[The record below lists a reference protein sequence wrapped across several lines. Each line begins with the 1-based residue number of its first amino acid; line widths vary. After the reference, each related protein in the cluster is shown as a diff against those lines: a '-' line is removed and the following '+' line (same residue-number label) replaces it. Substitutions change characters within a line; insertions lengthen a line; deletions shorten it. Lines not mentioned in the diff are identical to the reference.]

1 MKNKLLKSSASIL
14 MITIISSTQV
24 FAQDNIVVSMNSKEV
39 LSKDE
44 KEETITSEEFL
55 NLRNEKGEITLDQNI
70 ILDDSLKID
79 KDCIVDLNGFT
90 LKFTKPNNFIRD
102 NANVTFKNGNI
113 NFDDVVANGDCIL
126 GIGHYG
132 NSANLTLDSVKLEAN
147 NYSSAF
153 ALIYV
158 YNDSELNITK
168 STFEVKNEKSKSGGV
183 IKTNQGTDGKI
194 NIIDSTLNFEN
205 TTRGFVDGTI
215 NIKNSKV
222 EMNGLVNAI
231 NSGTGK
237 LNLTIDNSNL
247 TIANNIAYGLTIDKS
262 NVNIK
267 NNSVVKISSVLAD
280 IRFNSEGQIKVDESS
295 KLNFKDFNIAK
306 GIEKGLNDLIELELG
321 LYEYKLDDKG
331 KLILDDNGNP
341 IRFCSHG
348 SEKGTC
354 NICDGADEIGDIVAD
369 IEGVEIDGI
378 HVDGNIRS
386 VKVSINN
393 EDTEDTKEVIENLAK
408 ELGNSFNF
416 EIVEKSPDSEASDDY
431 IIYKVKLNPKVKNNY
446 TNYIEIKVPA
456 NNEDIINKIE
466 DVFKTEDEDS
476 NSGEIISPIPP
487 QEEIKF
493 NDIKGHWAESTI
505 KSFVDKGFIDG
516 YKDSTFRPNNSMTR
530 AEFVKLVNR
539 VFGFT
544 QKGEEQF
551 TDVNK
556 EDWFYDDICIGI
568 KEGYIKGKSKD
579 VFAPNDNITRE
590 EVAMILTNI
599 MKNKDVNLDKLD
611 SFKDGNKT
619 SQWAQSSVE
628 GAIEAGYMNGYEDQ
642 TIKASGSITRAEA
655 VSMLSRV
662 KKEEVSSI
670 LEDVDGYRSTRTQ
683 QIFTSFKINESLN
696 LAPFSKDNVRII
708 YLNKNGDAIAGL
720 TKDKTWGGF
729 LNNNT
734 TKFPKGLENNS
745 EYSNNLEPGI
755 YTSTT
760 KASDTDKY
768 KDVKSVKVVVIKDG
782 VEYSSKF
789 EL

>member
-55 NLRNEKGEITLDQNI
+55 NLSNEKGEITLDQNI

-126 GIGHYG
+126 GIGNYG

-205 TTRGFVDGTI
+205 TARGFVDGTI

-306 GIEKGLNDLIELELG
+306 DIEKGLNDLIELELG

-599 MKNKDVNLDKLD
+599 MKNKDENLDKLD

-670 LEDVDGYRSTRTQ
+670 LEEVEGYRSTRTQ

-708 YLNKNGDAIAGL
+708 YLNKNGDSITGL
-720 TKDKTWGGF
+720 TKDKIWGRF
-729 LNNNT
+729 LNNNAK
-734 TKFPKGLENNS
+734 KFPKGLENNS

>member
-1 MKNKLLKSSASIL
+1 M
-14 MITIISSTQV
+14 
-24 FAQDNIVVSMNSKEV
+24 
-39 LSKDE
+39 
-44 KEETITSEEFL
+44 
-55 NLRNEKGEITLDQNI
+55 
-70 ILDDSLKID
+70 
-79 KDCIVDLNGFT
+79 
-90 LKFTKPNNFIRD
+90 
-102 NANVTFKNGNI
+102 
-113 NFDDVVANGDCIL
+113 
-126 GIGHYG
+126 
-132 NSANLTLDSVKLEAN
+132 
-147 NYSSAF
+147 
-153 ALIYV
+153 
-158 YNDSELNITK
+158 
-168 STFEVKNEKSKSGGV
+168 
-183 IKTNQGTDGKI
+183 
-194 NIIDSTLNFEN
+194 
-205 TTRGFVDGTI
+205 
-215 NIKNSKV
+215 
-222 EMNGLVNAI
+222 
-231 NSGTGK
+231 
-237 LNLTIDNSNL
+237 
-247 TIANNIAYGLTIDKS
+247 
-262 NVNIK
+262 
-267 NNSVVKISSVLAD
+267 
-280 IRFNSEGQIKVDESS
+280 
-295 KLNFKDFNIAK
+295 
-306 GIEKGLNDLIELELG
+306 
-321 LYEYKLDDKG
+321 
-331 KLILDDNGNP
+331 
-341 IRFCSHG
+341 
-348 SEKGTC
+348 
-354 NICDGADEIGDIVAD
+354 
-369 IEGVEIDGI
+369 
-378 HVDGNIRS
+378 
-386 VKVSINN
+386 
-393 EDTEDTKEVIENLAK
+393 
-408 ELGNSFNF
+408 
-416 EIVEKSPDSEASDDY
+416 
-431 IIYKVKLNPKVKNNY
+431 
-446 TNYIEIKVPA
+446 
-456 NNEDIINKIE
+456 
-466 DVFKTEDEDS
+466 FKTEDEDS

-590 EVAMILTNI
+590 EVAMILTNL
-599 MKNKDVNLDKLD
+599 MKNKDENLDKLD

-670 LEDVDGYRSTRTQ
+670 LEEVEGYRSTRTQ

-708 YLNKNGDAIAGL
+708 YLNKYGEAIAGL

-768 KDVKSVKVVVIKDG
+768 KDVKSVKVVVVKDG

-789 EL
+789 EI

>member
-1 MKNKLLKSSASIL
+1 MKNKLFKSSASIL
-14 MITIISSTQV
+14 MIAIISSTPV

-126 GIGHYG
+126 GIGNYG

-321 LYEYKLDDKG
+321 FYEYKLDDKG

-599 MKNKDVNLDKLD
+599 MKNKDENLDKLD

-670 LEDVDGYRSTRTQ
+670 LEEVEGYRSTRTQ

-708 YLNKNGDAIAGL
+708 YLNKNGDSITGL

-729 LNNNT
+729 LNNNN

>member
-1 MKNKLLKSSASIL
+1 MKNKLFKSSASIL
-14 MITIISSTQV
+14 MIAIISSTPV

-126 GIGHYG
+126 GIGNYG

-295 KLNFKDFNIAK
+295 KLNFKDFNIDK

-599 MKNKDVNLDKLD
+599 MKNKDENLDKLD

-670 LEDVDGYRSTRTQ
+670 LEEVEGYRSTRTQ

>member
-55 NLRNEKGEITLDQNI
+55 NLSNEKGEITLDQNI

-205 TTRGFVDGTI
+205 TARGFVDGTI

-237 LNLTIDNSNL
+237 LNLTTDNSNL

-295 KLNFKDFNIAK
+295 KLNFKDFNIDK

-599 MKNKDVNLDKLD
+599 MKNKDENLDKLD

-670 LEDVDGYRSTRTQ
+670 LEEVEGYRSTRTQ

>member
-55 NLRNEKGEITLDQNI
+55 NLSNEKGEITLDQNI

-126 GIGHYG
+126 GIGNYG

-378 HVDGNIRS
+378 HVDRNIRS
-386 VKVSINN
+386 VTVSINN

-431 IIYKVKLNPKVKNNY
+431 IIYKVKLNPKVKSNY
-446 TNYIEIKVPA
+446 THYIEIKVPA

-599 MKNKDVNLDKLD
+599 MKNKDENLDKLD

-670 LEDVDGYRSTRTQ
+670 LEEVEGYRSTRTQ

-708 YLNKNGDAIAGL
+708 YLNENGDAIAGL

-789 EL
+789 EI

>member
-55 NLRNEKGEITLDQNI
+55 NLSNEKGEITLDQNI

-237 LNLTIDNSNL
+237 LNLTTDNSNL

-306 GIEKGLNDLIELELG
+306 DIEKGLNDLIELELG

-341 IRFCSHG
+341 IRVCKHD
-348 SEKGTC
+348 SEEGTC
-354 NICDGADEIGDIVAD
+354 NICDGALEIGGIVED
-369 IEGVEIDGI
+369 IEGIELGDIHINIDE
-378 HVDGNIRS
+378 DGTQSSTVVVS
-386 VKVSINN
+386 VNN
-393 EDTEDTKEVIENLAK
+393 EDTEEAIEAIDNLSK
-408 ELGNSFNF
+408 KLSNSFNF
-416 EIVEKSPDSEASDDY
+416 EIVDKSEKPEESTEGDVIY
-431 IIYKVKLNPKVKNNY
+431 LIYKIKLNPKVKSNY
-446 TNYIEIKVPA
+446 THYIEIKVPA
-456 NNEDIINKIE
+456 NNEYIINRIE
-466 DVFKTEDEDS
+466 EVFKTEDEDS
-476 NSGEIISPIPP
+476 NGGEIISPIPP
-487 QEEIKF
+487 QEEIEL
-493 NDIKGHWAESTI
+493 NDTKGHWAEEYI
-505 KSFVDKGFIDG
+505 ESFVKKGYING
-516 YKDSTFRPNNSMTR
+516 YEDSTFRPDNSMTR
-530 AEFVKLVNR
+530 AEFVKVVNK
-539 VFGFT
+539 VFGYT

-551 TDVNK
+551 IDVNK
-556 EDWFYDDICIGI
+556 DDWFYNDICIGI
-568 KEGYIKGKSKD
+568 KEGYIEGKSKD
-579 VFAPNDNITRE
+579 VFAPNENITRE

-599 MKNKDVNLDKLD
+599 MNNKDENIDKLNT
-611 SFKDGNKT
+611 FKDGDKT
-619 SQWAQSSVE
+619 SHWAQSSIE

-642 TIKASGSITRAEA
+642 TIRSNGNITRAES

-662 KKEEVSSI
+662 KKM
-670 LEDVDGYRSTRTQ
+670 
-683 QIFTSFKINESLN
+683 K
-696 LAPFSKDNVRII
+696 
-708 YLNKNGDAIAGL
+708 
-720 TKDKTWGGF
+720 
-729 LNNNT
+729 
-734 TKFPKGLENNS
+734 
-745 EYSNNLEPGI
+745 
-755 YTSTT
+755 
-760 KASDTDKY
+760 
-768 KDVKSVKVVVIKDG
+768 
-782 VEYSSKF
+782 
-789 EL
+789 